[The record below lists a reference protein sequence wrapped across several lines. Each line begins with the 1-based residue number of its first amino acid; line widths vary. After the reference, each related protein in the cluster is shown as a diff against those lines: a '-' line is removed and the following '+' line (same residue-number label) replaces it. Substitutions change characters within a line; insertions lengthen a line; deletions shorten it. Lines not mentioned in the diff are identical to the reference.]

1 MDRYSFANI
10 PVNWFAC
17 LARNAGELE
26 TPLTWNH
33 YLLLC
38 LGSGGK
44 ISGSNTSLMS
54 EFSVK
59 SALLLML
66 RRLGVRDA
74 QNRT

>member
-17 LARNAGELE
+17 LARNAGELANA
-26 TPLTWNH
+26 LTWNDDS
-33 YLLLC
+33 LLC

-59 SALLLML
+59 SAFFLCSA
-66 RRLGVRDA
+66 G
-74 QNRT
+74 